1 MVECFGIFS
10 KVIALL
16 CMGSQCVAVST
27 SWASHRRIHA
37 YSGWARAKQVEEAS
51 IAQSAPSASRRGI
64 AERRELSLP
73 APRLECL
80 DDHHPKHRVRPD
92 LRLESKPVEC
102 GKPVSCG
109 MEEPPRGRNP
119 RCVHNRAETETNST
133 ACPSHVECVGAKRL
147 FARLILRQVR
157 RGGSTPNAEQG
168 AGSSR
173 KPRRVLI
180 AAPAIGLQSASA
192 PPATTDQAASAP
204 VAASIETL
212 FAELAR
218 SGLRSF
224 AAHKE
229 NP

>member
-1 MVECFGIFS
+1 MVECFDVFS

-27 SWASHRRIHA
+27 SWASHRRIDA
-37 YSGWARAKQVEEAS
+37 YSGWARAKQVGGAP
-51 IAQSAPSASRRGI
+51 IAQSAPRASRRGI
-64 AERRELSLP
+64 VERRELSLP

-92 LRLESKPVEC
+92 SRLEAKPVEC

-119 RCVHNRAETETNST
+119 RCVHNQAETETNST
-133 ACPSHVECVGAKRL
+133 MCPSHVECVGANRL
-147 FARLILRQVR
+147 FARLVLRQVR
-157 RGGSTPNAEQG
+157 RGGSTTSAEQG
-168 AGSSR
+168 ADSSR
-173 KPRRVLI
+173 KPSRVLI
-180 AAPAIGLQSASA
+180 AAPGIGLQSASA

-204 VAASIETL
+204 VTASIETL
-212 FAELAR
+212 FAELVR
-218 SGLRSF
+218 SCLRSF
-224 AAHKE
+224 VAQE